1 MNDKYIKLKT
11 SLEELSEITER
22 WRRQSNLTA
31 PHYNYNTVTM
41 WPVSGFYTAKSK
53 LESWHNE
60 KHINFTTVL
69 IVGPVAQSV

>member
-41 WPVSGFYTAKSK
+41 
-53 LESWHNE
+53 
-60 KHINFTTVL
+60 
-69 IVGPVAQSV
+69 